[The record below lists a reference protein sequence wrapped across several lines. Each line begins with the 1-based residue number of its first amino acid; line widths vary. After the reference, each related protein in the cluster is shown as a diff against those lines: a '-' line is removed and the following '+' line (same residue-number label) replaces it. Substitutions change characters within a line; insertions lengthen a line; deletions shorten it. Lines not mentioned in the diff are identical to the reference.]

1 MNSDPYDS
9 AAWRTFGMLDAD
21 ESELFED
28 AMRQDPG
35 LRRACLEMD
44 RLAAAIVATTAEP
57 LVPQAGELERLQRR
71 LGLRHAPRKAPLWV
85 AAAGWCAAAALAAFV
100 VWERLAPQD
109 AGPPMVR
116 EIEPV
121 SVEPVISTAEEEAGS
136 KQETMRLTG
145 EIEVLRRNL
154 EDFHQ
159 RDRVMFQVL
168 PGRALPLV
176 MTMLPPGETMASS
189 GLRTSLAAM
198 LGDALAAANRHLV
211 PSEIPAALESVDP
224 PDAEHVEYGETVA
237 EVALPQGP
245 PMAVPI
251 YDAARD
257 AGTLVVS
264 NLQPAGIGMVYN
276 LWVVPDAGARPVY
289 LGSLPE
295 SSAAGADSFD
305 FSLGSTMVMPAG
317 FLLTLDPSN
326 EPADPSETNTVL
338 SGPPTSSQ

>member
-1 MNSDPYDS
+1 MNFDPYDS
-9 AAWRTFGMLDAD
+9 AAWRTFGMLDAE
-21 ESELFED
+21 ESALFDD

-44 RLAAAIVATTAEP
+44 RLAAAIAATSAEP

-71 LGLRHAPRKAPLWV
+71 LGLGHGGHARRKSPLWV
-85 AAAGWCAAAALAAFV
+85 ALTGWSAAAALAVFV
-100 VWERLAPQD
+100 GWERLVPAD
-109 AGPPMVR
+109 AVPPVAG
-116 EIEPV
+116 ETEPLATDSLV
-121 SVEPVISTAEEEAGS
+121 PAAGEEQAAN
-136 KQETMRLTG
+136 QETMRLTR
-145 EIEVLRRNL
+145 EIEVLRRDL
-154 EDFHQ
+154 EEFHQ

-176 MTMLPPGETMASS
+176 MTLLPPGETMTSA
-189 GLRTSLAAM
+189 GVRTSLTAM
-198 LGDALAAANRHLV
+198 LGDALAVSNSHPLPV
-211 PSEIPAALESVDP
+211 EIPAA
-224 PDAEHVEYGETVA
+224 AEADEPEDQAAPVA

-264 NLQPAGIGMVYN
+264 NLPPAGHGMVYN
-276 LWVVPDAGARPVY
+276 LWVIPDAGVRPVY

-295 SSAAGADSFD
+295 SSATGADSFD
-305 FSLGSTMVMPAG
+305 FSLGSTMVLPAG

-326 EPADPSETNTVL
+326 APADPSETNTVL
-338 SGPPTSSQ
+338 SGPPPPAR